1 VTNKVILIGFDMDGV
16 LLPDHHYIEGM
27 LDDHFFELLLKEIP
41 LFNPTYDF
49 DVVTARPEK
58 FRTLTEKWLLQMKKQ
73 PNKLFMKETLL
84 EEETNAEYKFRI
96 ARQERYTIYVESDL
110 QICQDMLKLVQKSG
124 STLRIIHFGSW
135 VQGSFF
141 DYASYG
147 FNDDWK

>member
-1 VTNKVILIGFDMDGV
+1 MDGV

-73 PNKLFMKETLL
+73 PSQLFMKETPL

>member
-16 LLPDHHYIEGM
+16 LLPDHHYIEDM
-27 LDDHFFELLLKEIP
+27 LDDQFFELLLKEIP

-58 FRTLTEKWLLQMKKQ
+58 FRPLTEKWLLQMTKQ
-73 PNKLFMKETLL
+73 PNKLFMKETSL
-84 EEETNAEYKFRI
+84 EETNAEYKFRI
-96 ARQERYTIYVESDL
+96 ASQERYTIYVESDL
-110 QICQDMLKLVQKSG
+110 QICHDMLKLVQKTNSA
-124 STLRIIHFGSW
+124 LRIIHFGSW

-141 DYASYG
+141 NHASYG